1 MVTVEQLA
9 DRLWTATA
17 GTYRTVFAEART
29 SVIAC
34 NTFGTEAAA
43 RALRDA
49 IAVVV
54 PGKQI
59 GTLVAT
65 IDHLDHSG
73 CGAELAPHA
82 DVVAH
87 RLTAEVMEGRKA
99 DRQLAATRIVDGAG
113 EQLEID
119 GVRLELLYPGPT
131 VGTGN
136 LAVVFP
142 DRQTAFV
149 VGPQANARYG
159 LFADFHCERYPSSM
173 RRVLDADVIRIVPG
187 RYSVLTREQ
196 AGRAVTYFEAL
207 AVAAQQAFANGVPIW
222 ELEAMQAFC
231 SNALREEWGDLNGF
245 DEHVGLGAL
254 RLVHHYL
261 MGGWGLEDTQ
271 HPELLL
277 RR

>member
-142 DRQTAFV
+142 DPCRPAIRIT
-149 VGPQANARYG
+149 VGG
-159 LFADFHCERYPSSM
+159 LGES
-173 RRVLDADVIRIVPG
+173 VIRLDESPI
-187 RYSVLTREQ
+187 
-196 AGRAVTYFEAL
+196 RAVSSSFTIFTTCWPGFSDSITSPPRARSFTAAVNDRTTLKFTSASSSASRISRIAL
-207 AVAAQQAFANGVPIW
+207 FTSSSLSLPR
-222 ELEAMQAFC
+222 ERTSERTDC
-231 SNALREEWGDLNGF
+231 SLSE
-245 DEHVGLGAL
+245 
-254 RLVHHYL
+254 
-261 MGGWGLEDTQ
+261 
-271 HPELLL
+271 
-277 RR
+277 RRSNTGPYRIGCA